1 MFFGWFLWFRKPGQP
16 HVEQAEE
23 DEGGNGHL
31 LKDSVKHGKAV
42 AKNFQLA
49 EFDAQNFPDMVR
61 KHFYDIQ
68 GVFFIG
74 PP

>member
-31 LKDSVKHGKAV
+31 LKDNVQHGKAE

-49 EFDAQNFPDMVR
+49 EFDAQNFPDRVR
-61 KHFYDIQ
+61 KSFL
-68 GVFFIG
+68 
-74 PP
+74 